1 MVIADNGLGGA
12 LDEGSGLSGMRERV
26 EALGGAL
33 LRDGSHGTEL
43 RIRVPV

>member
-1 MVIADNGLGGA
+1 MVVADNGRGGA

-33 LRDGSHGTEL
+33 ERDGSHGTQL